1 MPLGTTFAADPSTM
15 LATCSDNPAVGYG
28 EGKGE
33 MKTAAQVLVGL
44 PESGWVDDFRTAV
57 ETHPVSLELQQLT

>member
-1 MPLGTTFAADPSTM
+1 M